1 MNSKMDKNP
10 LIYPLEYQMQASLD
24 LGKARFN
31 MIEQQVRPWEVLDT
45 RVLELLETVHRD
57 LFVSEGQQ
65 ALAYVDMELPTTP
78 GQVMLS
84 PRMQA
89 RMVQDLALQA
99 SDNVLEVGT
108 GTGFTAALMGQQ
120 AQQVLSLET
129 DAQLCNQARA
139 NLARANIHNVQVR
152 QADGSHGAASD
163 GPFDAIMLSGSV
175 PEVPQSLLD
184 QLKVGGRLIAIVG
197 QEPIMRATL
206 ITRVGDHSWST
217 QQPWDANA
225 PRLSGFMEPTRFEF

>member
-1 MNSKMDKNP
+1 MHTNVD
-10 LIYPLEYQMQASLD
+10 LD
-24 LGKARFN
+24 KARFN
-31 MIEQQVRPWEVLDT
+31 MIEQQVRPWEVLDAH
-45 RVLELLETVHRD
+45 VLELLDTVHRD
-57 LFVSEGQQ
+57 LFVPPTHQ
-65 ALAYVDMELPTTP
+65 ALAYMDMEIPVGTGQ

-89 RMVQDLALQA
+89 RMVQDLGLLAT
-99 SDNVLEVGT
+99 DKVLEVGT
-108 GTGFTAALMGQQ
+108 GTGFTAALMAKQSE
-120 AQQVLSLET
+120 QVLSLET
-129 DAQLCNQARA
+129 DAQLADQART
-139 NLARANIHNVQVR
+139 NLARAGIHNVLVR

-206 ITRVGDHSWST
+206 ITRVSDHSWST
-217 QQPWDANA
+217 TQPWDANA
-225 PRLSGFMEPTRFEF
+225 PRLTGFVEPTRFEF